1 MISFAYLDIKII
13 TKEVYDNNEQSGPNW
28 TNRAGTFL
36 EQSRA
41 FLDSYLSRWDRGGN
55 EDRIDDDTLDDC
67 TSGAT
72 SGEDVWGTPTS
83 GENDEIQMFNSD
95 QTNSVCNLKDI
106 KKYFEYSIV
115 FFTFSHQLNRR
126 LH

>member
-1 MISFAYLDIKII
+1 MFIHLDIKII

-41 FLDSYLSRWDRGGN
+41 FLDSYLSRWDRGN

-95 QTNSVCNLKDI
+95 QTNSV
-106 KKYFEYSIV
+106 
-115 FFTFSHQLNRR
+115 
-126 LH
+126 

>member
-1 MISFAYLDIKII
+1 M
-13 TKEVYDNNEQSGPNW
+13 YDNSDGNSQNW
-28 TNRAGTFL
+28 TNRAGSFL

-41 FLDSYLSRWDRGGN
+41 FLDSYLSRWDRSN
-55 EDRIDDDTLDDC
+55 EERGDEDTIDDC

-95 QTNSVCNLKDI
+95 QTNSVRKI
-106 KKYFEYSIV
+106 KWRSIRLMV
-115 FFTFSHQLNRR
+115 NVYVNYILVTHKIIIFFNW
-126 LH
+126 